1 MVRILDEKYI
11 VVVVV
16 EDVGVVDGHVEVVD
30 VGIDVDN
37 DIVVEEVVVVDLDW
51 LHTVVVVVAT

>member
-11 VVVVV
+11 VVV